1 MKRCHVALA
10 SACLLLVLA
19 LSSTAAA
26 KPISSALYK
35 HDSAV
40 AQQTPNRF
48 PQPAPQA
55 NIGNRLVGHA
65 FDSVAGPSA
74 SPVTRVDD
82 HDGQTIAIALAGAA
96 LAVALA
102 GGLTAVVRVRRVVN
116 PT

>member
-26 KPISSALYK
+26 KPISSALLR
-35 HDSAV
+35 HDAVV

-48 PQPAPQA
+48 PQPA
-55 NIGNRLVGHA
+55 
-65 FDSVAGPSA
+65 VAAPTA
-74 SPVTRVDD
+74 SPVTQVDD
-82 HDGQTIAIALAGAA
+82 HGAQTVGIALAGAA

-102 GGLTAVVRVRRVVN
+102 GGLTAIVRVRRVVN
-116 PT
+116 TT

>member
-26 KPISSALYK
+26 KPLSSALYK
-35 HDSAV
+35 HESAV

-48 PQPAPQA
+48 PA
-55 NIGNRLVGHA
+55 
-65 FDSVAGPSA
+65 
-74 SPVTRVDD
+74 PVTHVDD
-82 HDGQTIAIALAGAA
+82 RDGQTIAIALAGAA
-96 LAVALA
+96 LAIALA